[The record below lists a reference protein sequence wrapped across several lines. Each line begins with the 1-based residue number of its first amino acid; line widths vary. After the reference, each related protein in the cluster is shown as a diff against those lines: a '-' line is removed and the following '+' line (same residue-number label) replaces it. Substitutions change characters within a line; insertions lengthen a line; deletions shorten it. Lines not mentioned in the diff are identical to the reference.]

1 MRVTTKGRYALRAVA
16 NLAASHS
23 DKPVSI
29 KQIAEEED
37 ISPEFLEQIFFRLK
51 KAGIIRSVR
60 GPGGGFVLAKDPNEI
75 TIQDIFLAVGEGVK
89 LTPCSNC
96 SKIEQDKDPGCPKMD
111 TCPIHGVW
119 VEVSKGVSDI
129 LTSYTLEKILDRKL
143 ISN

>member
-1 MRVTTKGRYALRAVA
+1 MRITTKGRYALRAVA

-37 ISPEFLEQIFFRLK
+37 ISPEFLEQIFFKLK

-60 GPGGGFVLAKDPNEI
+60 GPGGGFILAKDPNEI
-75 TIQDIFLAVGEGVK
+75 TIQDIFIAVGEGVK

-96 SKIEQDKDPGCPKMD
+96 SKTEKEKDVGCSRID
-111 TCPIHGVW
+111 ICPIHGVW

-129 LTSYTLEKILDRKL
+129 LTSYTLEKIIDRKL